1 MVLPE
6 TPVTLTPAE
15 VADLNRRLSEM
26 RHNVNNLLALIVAAT
41 ELIRRKPESA
51 GRLVDNLTE
60 QPERIIDEIQ
70 RFSSE
75 FERSL
80 HIDRR

>member
-6 TPVTLTPAE
+6 TPVTLNPTE

-41 ELIRRKPESA
+41 ELIRRKPDSA
-51 GRLVDNLTE
+51 SRFVENLAE

-70 RFSSE
+70 RFSTE
-75 FERSL
+75 FERTL
-80 HIDRR
+80 HIDRS

>member
-6 TPVTLTPAE
+6 TPVTLNPTE

-41 ELIRRKPESA
+41 ELIRRKPDSA
-51 GRLVDNLTE
+51 SRFVENLAE

-70 RFSSE
+70 RFSTE
-75 FERSL
+75 FERTLRIERS
-80 HIDRR
+80 